1 MPPAD
6 GTKTGTKKRLIALG
20 YRTLAIRTSP
30 VGALTPD
37 SVSVKV
43 PPARKGSVSVS
54 GGRGPANRR
63 GLESE
68 SAWRPL
74 PTQRPPGGLQHSALE
89 TFRSTCPTRGK
100 PCGGVPGERL
110 RPLRGLGLR
119 RCRGVVGAGDVVLG
133 HGFVAIGV
141 CQRCG
146 AVAPPVSTFGVRE
159 AARVETLPDLA
170 AGG

>member
-89 TFRSTCPTRGK
+89 TFRSTCPPRGK
-100 PCGGVPGERL
+100 PCGGVPGARM

-119 RCRGVVGAGDVVLG
+119 RVPPCRG
-133 HGFVAIGV
+133 
-141 CQRCG
+141 CRRCRTG
-146 AVAPPVSTFGVRE
+146 TRLCRDW
-159 AARVETLPDLA
+159 RVPAMPCRRSPRIDLRRSRSRSR
-170 AGG
+170 